1 MHVLIFLSR
10 SPIPRTGEEQEDQ
23 VLLIDDDSVPVTA
36 RVIASE
42 TARDPILARVKQL
55 TLFGWPQYLK
65 EEDLQPYF
73 QRRTELSVDQDCVL
87 WGTRVVI
94 PASLR
99 PTLLLD
105 LHSEHM
111 GIVRMKAMARQ
122 YLWWPKLNSRD

>member
-1 MHVLIFLSR
+1 MKLSAFQYKIQHISSKDNACADFLLR
-10 SPIPRTGEEQEDQ
+10 SPIPRTREEQEDK

-73 QRRTELSVDQDCVL
+73 QRQTELSVDQDFCFMGNACCNSCVF
-87 WGTRVVI
+87 
-94 PASLR
+94 ASH
-99 PTLLLD
+99 TFTG
-105 LHSEHM
+105 SS
-111 GIVRMKAMARQ
+111 Q
-122 YLWWPKLNSRD
+122 